1 MGPKRPHTQ
10 LIDGAPIGPN
20 LNPQVFRES
29 LKFRARGGDVL
40 QSTYPKCGTKWV
52 QYITQ
57 LILREGEPIKNYEDY
72 FGNMRSVEYTNDQEW
87 QATLPLRTFITHQPL
102 CRETMDTEAKYVY
115 IARNPWDVCRS
126 FFDMVRD
133 LSVYRFQ
140 DGTFD
145 DFLDAFLAGDF
156 GFGSY
161 FQHVA
166 SGYAVKDEPN
176 VFFAT
181 YEELKKDTRG
191 TVLRLARF
199 LGERYS
205 RKLEDESNGL
215 LDALLERST
224 PQQMRSVMVVR
235 MQSENNVGW
244 YGQAKVNN
252 LTSRRGYQGDRS
264 KYTVVN
270 CARVG
275 GWKEAYTPDQLVR
288 LETRIQ
294 DEGDTASFMS
304 LWKDMRE
311 EAIALSNLGRQGV
324 SS

>member
-1 MGPKRPHTQ
+1 MGAKRPHFQ
-10 LIDGAPIGPN
+10 LIDGVPRGPN

-29 LKFRARGGDVL
+29 LKFRARRGDVL
-40 QSTYPKCGTKWV
+40 ESTYPKCGTKWV
-52 QYITQ
+52 QYIIQ
-57 LILREGEPIKNYEDY
+57 LILKEGKPILSYEDY
-72 FGNMRSVEYTNDQEW
+72 FSNMRSVEYTNDQDW

-102 CRETMDTEAKYVY
+102 IAETMSPEAKYVY
-115 IARNPWDVCRS
+115 IARNPWDVCLS

-133 LSVYRFQ
+133 LSVYRFR

-161 FQHVA
+161 FEHVA
-166 SGYAVKDEPN
+166 SGYVLKDKPN
-176 VFFAT
+176 VFFET

-199 LGERYS
+199 LGEQYS

-215 LDALLERST
+215 LDTLLERSS
-224 PQQMRSVMVVR
+224 PQHMRKVMVVR
-235 MQSENNVGW
+235 MQNESKTGW
-244 YGQAKVNN
+244 YAQAKANN
-252 LTSRRGYQGDRS
+252 LTSGRGYQGDET

-270 CARVG
+270 TARVG
-275 GWKEAYTPDQLVR
+275 GWKEAYTPYQLLR
-288 LETRIQ
+288 LEERIQ
-294 DEGDTASFMS
+294 AEGEKASFMS

-311 EAIALSNLGRQGV
+311 EAIALCKIRSKEFRC
-324 SS
+324 